1 MAGFRSI
8 LTTLALGTAIIS
20 RPAIAQH
27 GSSASLTHVVTVTVP
42 PRVKV
47 QVARVAT
54 SVATASVATAV
65 AVSANKGAV
74 QGLALSVS
82 ATRDWVLSIG
92 SSAASPR
99 SHVQWSHNGNSGF
112 STVTNGQ
119 VNVASG
125 TLSSDPRAATLFFR
139 NTSVAAQSVSGQAGD
154 GEPVILT
161 VSAP

>member
-27 GSSASLTHVVTVTVP
+27 GSSTSLTHVVTVTVP
-42 PRVKV
+42 PRVKI
-47 QVARVAT
+47 QVARVA
-54 SVATASVATAV
+54 ASVATTV
-65 AVSANKGAV
+65 GVSANKGAV
-74 QGLALSVS
+74 EGLALSVS

-92 SSAASPR
+92 SSAASRR
-99 SHVQWSHNGNSGF
+99 SHVQWSLNGNTGF
-112 STVTNGQ
+112 STVTHGQ
-119 VNVASG
+119 VNIASG
-125 TLSSDPRAATLFFR
+125 SLSSDPRAATLFFR
-139 NTSVAAQSVSGQAGD
+139 NTSAAAQSVSGQAGD